1 MLVMTNLLSMKGI
14 IVCCS
19 QWRPVCCTD

>member
-14 IVCCS
+14 TVCCS